1 MNKISTSDIKKLR
14 DLTGAGYLD
23 CKEAL
28 DKSEYD
34 LDKATDYLRKKG
46 ITSAQK
52 RSDRTANDGLVAISI
67 NDSNSQASVI
77 EINSE
82 TDFVARNENFQEFV
96 INLSKLNLNNKGDM
110 DKLVNSEYINSKDK
124 VSDVLTNLIS
134 TIGENLTIKRC
145 AYIENSEGF
154 IGTYIHNVEKD
165 NMGKI
170 GVLLSVKTDIKFDLI
185 NDFLKKLCMHIAAS
199 NPISIN
205 ISDVNE
211 DLLKKEKEFQLEEIK
226 KSGKDESIQEKC

>member
-67 NDSNSQASVI
+67 ND
-77 EINSE
+77 
-82 TDFVARNENFQEFV
+82 
-96 INLSKLNLNNKGDM
+96 
-110 DKLVNSEYINSKDK
+110 
-124 VSDVLTNLIS
+124 
-134 TIGENLTIKRC
+134 C
-145 AYIENSEGF
+145 
-154 IGTYIHNVEKD
+154 
-165 NMGKI
+165 
-170 GVLLSVKTDIKFDLI
+170 
-185 NDFLKKLCMHIAAS
+185 
-199 NPISIN
+199 P
-205 ISDVNE
+205 
-211 DLLKKEKEFQLEEIK
+211 
-226 KSGKDESIQEKC
+226 